1 MTDIALTVNKESVYE
16 EVAQTT
22 SYTGAKMNDEL
33 AYNRIFTTDEDKSML
48 ERFWNESKNTAC
60 NSLKKILLNEVERE
74 GIYQLSLGLSSSF
87 DEALTESMER
97 SLFSFFVMNI
107 TAKWYTFTNKE
118 EATGYA
124 SVHHGNTEKLV
135 KSIAEECQVDLIDAV
150 KQPDADL
157 SSYDT
162 IGFAS
167 GIYFSK
173 FHQSILGFAEKNLPD
188 DKGVFLI
195 CTYGGSANYKSIEQI
210 LGKKHSTAIGK
221 FGCKGY
227 DTFGPFKLVGGIA
240 KGHPDGKDIKNAV
253 EFVKGL

>member
-1 MTDIALTVNKESVYE
+1 MPINA
-16 EVAQTT
+16 
-22 SYTGAKMNDEL
+22 
-33 AYNRIFTTDEDKSML
+33 DK
-48 ERFWNESKNTAC
+48 RF
-60 NSLKKILLNEVERE
+60 V
-74 GIYQLSLGLSSSF
+74 G
-87 DEALTESMER
+87 
-97 SLFSFFVMNI
+97 
-107 TAKWYTFTNKE
+107 TAKIEIHLIEKGTQMRK
-118 EATGYA
+118 AIVYA

-135 KSIAEECQVDLIDAV
+135 KGIAEECHVDLIDVV

-157 SSYDT
+157 GSYDM

-188 DKGVFLI
+188 DKKVFLL

-210 LGKKHSTAIGK
+210 LYKKHSKVIGK

-240 KGHPDGKDIKNAV
+240 KGHPDEEDIKNAV
-253 EFVKGL
+253 EFVNGL